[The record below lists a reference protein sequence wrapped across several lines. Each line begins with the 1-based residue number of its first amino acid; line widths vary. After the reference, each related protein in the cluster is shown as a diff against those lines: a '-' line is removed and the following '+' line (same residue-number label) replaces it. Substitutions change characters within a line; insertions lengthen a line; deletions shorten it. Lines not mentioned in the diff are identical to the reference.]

1 MWNPFKKSNNN
12 QKGDSQGG
20 GFAANPHTK
29 KNDDNN
35 KVNVKDKFF
44 GMGASMMMRI
54 AQKKIEKMGPKEREN
69 MMKEAF
75 NPKNRDK
82 LLSAMEMMKKSG
94 RITDEQYEEAKK
106 KLGF

>member
-12 QKGDSQGG
+12 QGDESKSG
-20 GFAANPHTK
+20 GFAAN
-29 KNDDNN
+29 
-35 KVNVKDKFF
+35 
-44 GMGASMMMRI
+44 MMMRI
-54 AQKKIEKMGPKEREN
+54 AQKKLEKMGPKEREN

-94 RITDEQYEEAKK
+94 QITEEQYEEAKK
-106 KLGF
+106 RLGM